1 MDDLTLKH
9 SVAVVVRGPG
19 DGTFLVVRRPDDPA
33 DPLAGAWGL
42 PAVTLAAGED
52 ELAGV
57 TRVGRAKMGVELR
70 ATRRIGEK
78 AGVQGGAAL
87 RLAEYEAVITAGEP
101 SVPQPDASVTQY
113 TAWRYTAEPGDL
125 AEAASR
131 GSLCA
136 RLFLRDRAA
145 GGAGRGSAGR
155 G

>member
-1 MDDLTLKH
+1 MAGQQRKH

-19 DGTFLVVRRPDDPA
+19 DGTFLVVRRPEDPA

-57 TRVGRAKMGVELR
+57 ARAGRAKLGVELR
-70 ATRRIGEK
+70 AVRRIGERE
-78 AGVQGGAAL
+78 AAQGGAVI
-87 RLAEYEAVITAGEP
+87 RLAEYEAVITAGAP

-125 AEAASR
+125 AAAAGR

-136 RLFLRDRAA
+136 RLFLEDRAR
-145 GGAGRGSAGR
+145 GGC
-155 G
+155 